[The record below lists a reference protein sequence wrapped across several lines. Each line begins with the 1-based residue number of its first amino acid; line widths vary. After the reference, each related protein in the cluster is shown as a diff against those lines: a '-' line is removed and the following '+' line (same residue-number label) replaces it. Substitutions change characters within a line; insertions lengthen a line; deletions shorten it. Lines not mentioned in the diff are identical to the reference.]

1 MKIWSISQSYELKQE
16 KVLQGHQRWVW
27 DCAFSADSAYL
38 VTGEGLLCDLTINS
52 WCTLVNSILGS
63 HRSTLGDGFG
73 RDCSTVQW
81 ASQGYVRFLLL
92 NDPFIEIFHPAAVC
106 CALHDGAG

>member
-38 VTGEGLLCDLTINS
+38 VTGEELLSDS
-52 WCTLVNSILGS
+52 ADVFWCILANSIFGS

-73 RDCSTVQW
+73 RDCPTVQW
-81 ASQGYVRFLLL
+81 TSQGYVEFLLL
-92 NDPFIEIFHPAAVC
+92 NDTFIETLRPAAVC